1 MAARCD
7 GDHLG
12 ELIFYQLSKQQLMY
26 GPMQID
32 SRIDQDQNIS
42 KDLTLWNQQGSHVL
56 RGNIVALPV
65 TGGFLYVESIYIQ
78 ATEAKMPQL
87 KKVVLAMGD
96 RLIYRD
102 TFDQALA
109 ELTGG
114 PLPPQPGPAEAA
126 SAAAQPPA
134 GKGQEVPALAEQ
146 VRKIRDQAEQLV
158 RELETL
164 EKAAGKK

>member
-1 MAARCD
+1 
-7 GDHLG
+7 
-12 ELIFYQLSKQQLMY
+12 MY
-26 GPMQID
+26 GPMQIE

-56 RGNIVALPV
+56 RGNIISLPV

-78 ATEAKMPQL
+78 ATEARMPQL

-102 TFDQALA
+102 NFDQALA

-114 PLPPQPGPAEAA
+114 AAPTRPAPGAVATAQAAAPAA
-126 SAAAQPPA
+126 SEKNAAD
-134 GKGQEVPALAEQ
+134 LAER
-146 VRKIRDQAEQLV
+146 VRQIRDQAEQLV
-158 RELETL
+158 QELEKL
-164 EKAAGKK
+164 EKDAGKK